1 MIHVRNHL
9 YWEKDATAT
18 IKVALDIL
26 KANHIAIIT
35 IKIYL
40 INNIKNKHKY
50 SLNTYNKEKKM
61 QLPESILVKK
71 TISNF

>member
-9 YWEKDATAT
+9 YWEKDANAT

-50 SLNTYNKEKKM
+50 SLNIYNKEKICNYQN
-61 QLPESILVKK
+61 QL
-71 TISNF
+71 